1 MRWNEL
7 GKFLIIALAIIGG
20 FCVYI
25 NPLASSIKQ
34 GLDLQGG
41 THVVLQAVDTPE
53 QKVDDDAVNRS
64 VKIIE
69 RRVNE
74 LGLTEPV
81 IQRQGKDRIIVELP
95 GVKDPE
101 KAIGM
106 LGRTAMMQ
114 FKDMNGKVV
123 MTGSD
128 LKDAR
133 AAVQNGAAVVSL
145 EFSDAGG
152 KKFAELTARNIG
164 KQIAIELD
172 GQVLTAPVVQE
183 AITGGRAQISG
194 QRNIDEAEHLAILL
208 RSGSLPVKIEVME
221 NRTVGPTLGQDSK
234 DKSIKAFA
242 IGISGV
248 FVFMLLF
255 YRLAG
260 IVADIALLLYVMLL
274 LVIMRYLGATLTLPG
289 IAGIILSIGMA
300 VDANVLIFERFKEEM
315 IKGKTIRS
323 AMDSGFSRAIITI
336 LDSNTT
342 TLMAA
347 GVLFYLGT
355 GPIKGFA
362 VTLALGTLLSM
373 FTAITVTKF
382 MLRFL
387 VYSGL
392 TNKPFWY
399 GCYGVDPVDTS
410 APAIK
415 KPVKKAEP
423 KEETKVE
430 AKEEP
435 KDEPMDEEAKLA
447 ELKAK
452 FAIKKPENPAKPTK
466 KYDIKPPADPAKP
479 TKKFDIKP
487 PANPARPT
495 AKPDDKEVNK

>member
-25 NPLASSIKQ
+25 NPLANSIKQ

-53 QKVDDDAVNRS
+53 FKVDDDAVNRS
-64 VKIIE
+64 VTIIE
-69 RRVNE
+69 RRING

-101 KAIGM
+101 NAIAM
-106 LGRTAMMQ
+106 LGRTALMQ
-114 FKDMNGKVV
+114 FKDDKGNVVLTGK
-123 MTGSD
+123 D

-133 AAVQNGAAVVSL
+133 AQVSQGNAAVVGL
-145 EFSDAGG
+145 EFTDEGA
-152 KKFAELTARNIG
+152 KKFADLTARNIG
-164 KQIAIELD
+164 RTIAIELD
-172 GQVLTAPVVQE
+172 GKVLTAPVVQE

-194 QRNIDEAEHLAILL
+194 QRSVEEAEQLAILL

-234 DKSIKAFA
+234 EKSIKAFL
-242 IGISGV
+242 IGIAAIY
-248 FVFMLLF
+248 VFMLIF

-274 LVIMRYLGATLTLPG
+274 LLVMRYLGATLTLPG

-300 VDANVLIFERFKEEM
+300 VDANVLIFERFKEE
-315 IKGKTIRS
+315 IRKGKTLRS
-323 AMDSGFSRAIITI
+323 SIASGFSRAIVTI
-336 LDSNTT
+336 LDSNIT

-347 GVLFYLGT
+347 AILFYLGT

-373 FTAITVTKF
+373 FTAVTVTKF
-382 MLRFL
+382 LLQFL
-387 VYSGL
+387 VFANF
-392 TNKPFWY
+392 TQNPMWF
-399 GCYGVDPVDTS
+399 GCS
-410 APAIK
+410 APKAVEK
-415 KPVKKAEP
+415 VEAKPVAKTEAATVEDAEDEEAEEEP
-423 KEETKVE
+423 KEEVRPRTKRVVRKVDNHVRKVGPKKSSTE
-430 AKEEP
+430 AGKEE
-435 KDEPMDEEAKLA
+435 
-447 ELKAK
+447 
-452 FAIKKPENPAKPTK
+452 KK
-466 KYDIKPPADPAKP
+466 
-479 TKKFDIKP
+479 
-487 PANPARPT
+487 
-495 AKPDDKEVNK
+495 

>member
-7 GKFLIIALAIIGG
+7 GKFLIVVLAIVGG
-20 FCVYI
+20 FLTQI
-25 NPLASSIKQ
+25 GPLAGSIKQ

-53 QKVDDDAVNRS
+53 LKVDDDAVNRS

-101 KAIGM
+101 KAIAM
-106 LGRTAMMQ
+106 LGRTAMLQ

-123 MTGSD
+123 LTGKD

-133 AAVQNGAAVVSL
+133 AQVSQGNQAVVGL
-145 EFSDAGG
+145 EFSEEGG
-152 KKFAELTARNIG
+152 KKFGELTARNIG

-172 GQVLTAPVVQE
+172 GEVLTAPVVQE

-194 QRNIDEAEHLAILL
+194 SRTVEEAEHLAILL

-234 DKSIKAFA
+234 DKSVKAFS
-242 IGISGV
+242 IGIIGV

-255 YRLAG
+255 YRLSG
-260 IVADIALLLYVMLL
+260 LVADIALLLYVMLL
-274 LVIMRYLGATLTLPG
+274 LFVMRYLGATLTLPG

-300 VDANVLIFERFKEEM
+300 VDANVLIFERFKEE
-315 IKGKTIRS
+315 IKKGKTLRS
-323 AMDSGFSRAIITI
+323 AMDAGFGRALVTI
-336 LDSNTT
+336 LDSNVT

-347 GVLFYLGT
+347 AVLFYLGT

-373 FTAITVTKF
+373 FTAVTITKYL
-382 MLRFL
+382 LRFL
-387 VYSGL
+387 IYSNI
-392 TNKPFWY
+392 TKNPAFF
-399 GCYGVDPVDTS
+399 GCS
-410 APAIK
+410 AP
-415 KPVKKAEP
+415 KA
-423 KEETKVE
+423 V
-430 AKEEP
+430 
-435 KDEPMDEEAKLA
+435 
-447 ELKAK
+447 
-452 FAIKKPENPAKPTK
+452 
-466 KYDIKPPADPAKP
+466 
-479 TKKFDIKP
+479 
-487 PANPARPT
+487 
-495 AKPDDKEVNK
+495 DKEVTK

>member
-25 NPLASSIKQ
+25 NPLANSIKQ

-53 QKVDDDAVNRS
+53 FKVDDDAVNRS
-64 VKIIE
+64 VTIIE
-69 RRVNE
+69 RRING

-101 KAIGM
+101 NAIAM
-106 LGRTAMMQ
+106 LGRTALMQ
-114 FKDMNGKVV
+114 FKDDKGNVVLTGK
-123 MTGSD
+123 D

-133 AAVQNGAAVVSL
+133 AQVSQGNAAVVGL
-145 EFSDAGG
+145 EFTDEGA
-152 KKFAELTARNIG
+152 KKFADLTARNIG
-164 KQIAIELD
+164 RTIAIELD
-172 GQVLTAPVVQE
+172 GKVLTAPVVQE

-194 QRNIDEAEHLAILL
+194 QRSVEEAEQLAILL

-234 DKSIKAFA
+234 EKSIKAFL
-242 IGISGV
+242 IGIAAIY
-248 FVFMLLF
+248 VFMLIF

-274 LVIMRYLGATLTLPG
+274 LLVMRYLGATLTLPG

-300 VDANVLIFERFKEEM
+300 VDANVLIFERFKEE
-315 IKGKTIRS
+315 IRKGKTLRS
-323 AMDSGFSRAIITI
+323 SIASGFSRAIVTI
-336 LDSNTT
+336 LDSNIT

-347 GVLFYLGT
+347 AILFYLGT

-373 FTAITVTKF
+373 FTAVTVTKF
-382 MLRFL
+382 LLQFL
-387 VYSGL
+387 VFANF
-392 TNKPFWY
+392 TQNPMWF
-399 GCYGVDPVDTS
+399 GCS
-410 APAIK
+410 AP
-415 KPVKKAEP
+415 KAVE
-423 KEETKVE
+423 KVE
-430 AKEEP
+430 AKPVAKTEAATVE
-435 KDEPMDEEAKLA
+435 DAEDEEDEEEHK
-447 ELKAK
+447 EEVRPRTKRVVRK
-452 FAIKKPENPAKPTK
+452 VDNHVRKVGPKKSSTEAGKEEK
-466 KYDIKPPADPAKP
+466 K
-479 TKKFDIKP
+479 
-487 PANPARPT
+487 
-495 AKPDDKEVNK
+495 

>member
-7 GKFLIIALAIIGG
+7 GKFLIVVLAIVGG
-20 FCVYI
+20 FLTQI
-25 NPLASSIKQ
+25 GPLAGSIKQ

-53 QKVDDDAVNRS
+53 LKVDDDAVNRS

-101 KAIGM
+101 KAIAM
-106 LGRTAMMQ
+106 LGRTAMLQ

-123 MTGSD
+123 LTGKD

-133 AAVQNGAAVVSL
+133 AQVSQGNQAVVGL
-145 EFSDAGG
+145 EFSEEGG
-152 KKFAELTARNIG
+152 KKFGELTARNIG

-172 GQVLTAPVVQE
+172 GEVLTAPVVQE

-194 QRNIDEAEHLAILL
+194 SRTVEEAEHLAILL

-234 DKSIKAFA
+234 DKSVKAFS
-242 IGISGV
+242 IGIIGV

-255 YRLAG
+255 YRLSG
-260 IVADIALLLYVMLL
+260 LVADIALLLYVMLL
-274 LVIMRYLGATLTLPG
+274 LFVMRYLGATLTLPG

-300 VDANVLIFERFKEEM
+300 VDANVLIFERFKEE
-315 IKGKTIRS
+315 IKKGKTLRS
-323 AMDSGFSRAIITI
+323 AMDAGFGRALVTI
-336 LDSNTT
+336 LDSNVT

-347 GVLFYLGT
+347 AVLFYLGT

-373 FTAITVTKF
+373 FTAC
-382 MLRFL
+382 LL
-387 VYSGL
+387 Y
-392 TNKPFWY
+392 
-399 GCYGVDPVDTS
+399 TS
-410 APAIK
+410 DAA
-415 KPVKKAEP
+415 
-423 KEETKVE
+423 
-430 AKEEP
+430 
-435 KDEPMDEEAKLA
+435 DEL
-447 ELKAK
+447 
-452 FAIKKPENPAKPTK
+452 
-466 KYDIKPPADPAKP
+466 
-479 TKKFDIKP
+479 
-487 PANPARPT
+487 
-495 AKPDDKEVNK
+495 